1 MCGYP
6 NFARLLL
13 VVVIIS
19 GCTEFR
25 APMDPE
31 SMQLPEVPSGNEE
44 LELISFLQD
53 LHDAVVQN
61 PTEDQTRGRLAMAY
75 DVNGFSERAITV
87 YGQAASL
94 ARGEFNWPYFQA
106 LLVARV
112 NNDYVRALELLG
124 DAIEIDDSYVPAWLS
139 RGAWLR
145 ELDRMEEARTAY
157 ERATELGAGAPAA
170 VGIAHLYLNDSEF
183 EQAKNLLESLVETV
197 PDPRIDAL
205 LARAYRAL
213 GRDEDARIA
222 SARGSLATSAM
233 QWMDP
238 KLSIQAEYIAGF
250 SNRLLHAQNLIQVGR
265 QNVALPVAEA
275 LFLERPEDIAV
286 INTLVWANA
295 ALERFEEA
303 KLILRDGLGLYPDE
317 PRFHQLMANV
327 YLQEGDQDNGRH
339 HLERVT
345 ELDAGNAR
353 ALEDLG
359 WLIARQGETAAGIS
373 LLEKALES
381 GAKEPKQVLYRLGL
395 LDGGAGRWS
404 EAADRFSDATRI
416 DASFTMA
423 YVHLGRCL
431 AEQGKWVEAAVA
443 LDWADRVGSHRRERA
458 SARRRFNDLKNGLP

>member
-1 MCGYP
+1 
-6 NFARLLL
+6 
-13 VVVIIS
+13 
-19 GCTEFR
+19 
-25 APMDPE
+25 
-31 SMQLPEVPSGNEE
+31 MQLPEVPSGNEE

-53 LHDAVVQN
+53 LHDAVVRN

-87 YGQAASL
+87 YRQAASL

-303 KLILRDGLGLYPDE
+303 KLILRDGLDLYPDE

-359 WLIARQGETAAGIS
+359 W
-373 LLEKALES
+373 
-381 GAKEPKQVLYRLGL
+381 
-395 LDGGAGRWS
+395 
-404 EAADRFSDATRI
+404 
-416 DASFTMA
+416 
-423 YVHLGRCL
+423 
-431 AEQGKWVEAAVA
+431 
-443 LDWADRVGSHRRERA
+443 
-458 SARRRFNDLKNGLP
+458 

>member
-1 MCGYP
+1 M
-6 NFARLLL
+6 
-13 VVVIIS
+13 
-19 GCTEFR
+19 
-25 APMDPE
+25 
-31 SMQLPEVPSGNEE
+31 
-44 LELISFLQD
+44 
-53 LHDAVVQN
+53 
-61 PTEDQTRGRLAMAY
+61 
-75 DVNGFSERAITV
+75 
-87 YGQAASL
+87 
-94 ARGEFNWPYFQA
+94 
-106 LLVARV
+106 
-112 NNDYVRALELLG
+112 
-124 DAIEIDDSYVPAWLS
+124 
-139 RGAWLR
+139 
-145 ELDRMEEARTAY
+145 
-157 ERATELGAGAPAA
+157 
-170 VGIAHLYLNDSEF
+170 GIAHLCLNGSEF

-303 KLILRDGLGLYPDE
+303 KLILRDGLDLYPDE

-381 GAKEPKQVLYRLGL
+381 GAKDPKQVLYRLGL